1 MRLDRYL
8 ADRGYYKSR
17 ERAARAI
24 ESGCVRVNGHVI
36 LKASFS
42 IEESAQIDCSEDPV
56 PYVSRG
62 GLKLLGAL
70 EHFKINTKELRC
82 LDIGS
87 STGGFTHVLL
97 ERGAREVTCV
107 DVGHGQL
114 DPILR
119 EDPRVH
125 VYEGTDARTFRPSV
139 CYDFICMDV
148 SFISV
153 TQMLETVCSLIKPDG
168 NIIILVKPQFE
179 LSRSALNKKGIVRNK
194 DLGLRK
200 VKEIVSF
207 YCEKGNLKL
216 GGLMESPIQ
225 GGDGNI
231 EYCAW
236 FFPLV

>member
-1 MRLDRYL
+1 MRLDRFL
-8 ADRGYYKSR
+8 ADKGFYKSR

-24 ESGCVRVNGHVI
+24 EAGCVRVNGRVI
-36 LKASFS
+36 LKSSFS
-42 IEESAQIDCSEDPV
+42 VEEPAQIDCSEDPV

-70 EHFKINTKELRC
+70 EHFKINTKGLRC
-82 LDIGS
+82 LDIGA

-97 ERGAREVTCV
+97 ERGAAEVTCV

-114 DPILR
+114 DLILR
-119 EDPRVH
+119 EDLRVH
-125 VYEGTDARTFRPSV
+125 VYEGTDARTFRPDV
-139 CYDFICMDV
+139 YYDFICIDV

-153 TQMLETVCSLIKPDG
+153 TQMVETVRSLLKPDG
-168 NIIILVKPQFE
+168 NVLILVKPQFE
-179 LSRSALNKKGIVRNK
+179 LSRSALNKKGIVKNK

-200 VKEIVSF
+200 AKEIVSF
-207 YCEKGNLKL
+207 YCEQGNLKL
-216 GGLMESPIQ
+216 GGFMESPIQ

-231 EYCAW
+231 EYFAC

>member
-8 ADRGYYKSR
+8 ADQGFYKSR

-24 ESGCVRVNGHVI
+24 ESGCVKVNDRVI
-36 LKASFS
+36 LKTSFQV
-42 IEESAQIDCSEDPV
+42 EEDIKIDCSPDPV

-70 EHFKINTKELRC
+70 ERFKLSPDSLCC
-82 LDIGS
+82 LDIGA

-97 ERGAREVTCV
+97 EKGASEVTCV

-119 EDPRVH
+119 ADPRVR
-125 VYEGTDARTFRPSV
+125 VYEGTDARTFRPEAS
-139 CYDFICMDV
+139 YDFICMDV

-153 TQMLETVCSLIKPDG
+153 TQMLETVCALIKPTS
-168 NIIILVKPQFE
+168 NIVILIKPQFE
-179 LSRSALNKKGIVRNK
+179 LSRSALNKNGIVKNK
-194 DLGLRK
+194 EMGLRR
-200 VKEIVSF
+200 VQEIISF
-207 YCEKGNLKL
+207 FCEQGNLKL
-216 GGLMESPIQ
+216 GGFMESPIQ

-236 FFPLV
+236 FLPLV

>member
-8 ADRGYYKSR
+8 ADKGFYKSR

-24 ESGCVRVNGHVI
+24 EAGCVKVNNTVI
-36 LKASFS
+36 LKASYTVQEDAR
-42 IEESAQIDCSEDPV
+42 IVCSPDPV

-70 EHFKINTKELRC
+70 NYFKLSTEGLSC
-82 LDIGS
+82 LDIGA

-97 ERGAREVTCV
+97 EKGAQQVTCV

-114 DPILR
+114 DPMLLS
-119 EDPRVH
+119 DSRVQ
-125 VYEGTDARTFRPSV
+125 VFEGTDARTFRPGV
-139 CYDFICMDV
+139 QYDFICMDV

-153 TQMLETVCSLIKPDG
+153 TQMLETVCTLTKPGG
-168 NIIILVKPQFE
+168 NIVILIKPQFE
-179 LSRSALNKKGIVRNK
+179 LTRSALNKNGIVKNK
-194 DLGLRK
+194 EMGLRRA
-200 VKEIVSF
+200 KEIVSF
-207 YCEKGNLKL
+207 FCDQGHLSL

-231 EYCAW
+231 EYCGW
-236 FFPLV
+236 FYPLV

>member
-8 ADRGYYKSR
+8 ADNAFYKSR

-24 ESGCVRVNGHVI
+24 ESGCVKVNGNVI
-36 LKASFS
+36 LKPSHS
-42 IEESAQIDCSEDPV
+42 VSPDAQIICSPDPV

-70 EHFKINTKELRC
+70 NEFKISVEGLSC

-97 ERGAREVTCV
+97 EKGAADVTCV
-107 DVGHGQL
+107 DVGHDQL

-119 EDPRVH
+119 ADSRIQ
-125 VYEGTDARTFRPSV
+125 VYEGTDARTFRPGIQ
-139 CYDFICMDV
+139 YDFICMDV

-153 TQMLETVCSLIKPDG
+153 TQMLDTIRTLIKPTG
-168 NIIILVKPQFE
+168 QILILIKPQFE
-179 LSRSALNKKGIVRNK
+179 LSRSALNKNGIVKNK
-194 DLGLRK
+194 DFGLRRA
-200 VKEIVSF
+200 KEIVSLF
-207 YCEKGNLKL
+207 CEQGEFRA
-216 GGLMESPIQ
+216 GGLIESPIH

-231 EYCAW
+231 EYCGW

>member
-8 ADRGYYKSR
+8 ADKGFYKSR

-24 ESGCVRVNGHVI
+24 EAGCVRVNDIVV
-36 LKASFS
+36 LKTSYTVPDDARV
-42 IEESAQIDCSEDPV
+42 DCSPDPV

-62 GLKLLGAL
+62 GLKLFGAFN
-70 EHFKINTKELRC
+70 HFNLSVVGQSC
-82 LDIGS
+82 LDIGA

-97 ERGAREVTCV
+97 EKGAVDVTCV

-114 DPILR
+114 DPMLMS
-119 EDPRVH
+119 DPRVR
-125 VYEGTDARTFRPSV
+125 VFEGTDARTFRPDMQ
-139 CYDFICMDV
+139 YDFICMDV

-153 TQMLETVCSLIKPDG
+153 TQMLETVCALIKPGG
-168 NIIILVKPQFE
+168 NIVILIKPQFE
-179 LSRSALNKKGIVRNK
+179 LSRSALNKNGIVKNK
-194 DLGLRK
+194 DMGFRRA
-200 VKEIVSF
+200 KEIASY
-207 YCEKGNLKL
+207 YCTQGGLHL

-236 FFPLV
+236 FYPLV

>member
-8 ADRGYYKSR
+8 AENGFYKSR

-24 ESGCVRVNGHVI
+24 ESGCVQVNDAVI
-36 LKASFS
+36 LKASYHVPEAAR
-42 IEESAQIDCSEDPV
+42 ILCRPDPV

-62 GLKLLGAL
+62 GLKLAGAL
-70 EHFKINTKELRC
+70 RHFNIVVDGLSC
-82 LDIGS
+82 LDIGA

-97 ERGAREVTCV
+97 EKGAEKVTCV

-114 DPILR
+114 DPILLQ
-119 EDPRVH
+119 DSRVH
-125 VYEGTDARTFRPSV
+125 PFEGTDARTFRPDERF
-139 CYDFICMDV
+139 DFICMDV

-153 TQMLETVCSLIKPDG
+153 TQMLDTVHTLIKPKG
-168 NIIILVKPQFE
+168 NIVILIKPQFE
-179 LSRSALNKKGIVRNK
+179 LSRRALNKNGIVKNR
-194 DLGLRK
+194 DEGLNRA
-200 VKEIVSF
+200 KEIAAYF
-207 YCEKGNLKL
+207 CDQGKFCL
-216 GGLMESPIQ
+216 GGFMESPIQ